1 MTYVDPSRFAH
12 LHVHSEFSLLDGFG
26 SVADI
31 AGSVAGMGQ
40 RHVALTD
47 HGNMFG
53 AIKFWLACTKAGV
66 HPILGCELYMAVND
80 TVAQDRERKQGS
92 NHHLIVLVQN
102 ERGYQNLNRI
112 ITEANSSGFYVKP
125 RTEKKFLAAHS
136 EGLICLS
143 GCLGSEIPQLLMG
156 GDFSRAIDS
165 SRWFKDVFGDRYYL
179 EVQNHGNRQQDGVN
193 ESILE
198 ISDLIDIPIV
208 ATNDAHYIKKD
219 DSILHQIMLAIQ
231 TRSRWD
237 DPKRWVF
244 PGDPNAYYIK
254 SHGQMQLAFPSS
266 PEFMTRTIDIAERC
280 EFVLDMATKQ
290 SFPMPVNVLPG
301 ETEKQCMLRLI
312 EEGSRLRLDAAYG
325 EAAPKQLRHELNI
338 IEKTGYMRYFL
349 IVADVCRWAK
359 DNGIRSSARGSV
371 AGSLVAY
378 VLGIAPV
385 NPLQYNLSFERFL
398 NMGRTPDIDLDFADD
413 RRADVLNYV
422 ARAYGED
429 RVAQIVT
436 FSQLHGRSAVRD
448 VGRVFN
454 VDAKVVSDV
463 TQMIG
468 IGQTIAEASKANP
481 VLTAMAEREGWLR
494 HALKIE
500 GAIRHSST
508 HAAGVVIAGGPLI
521 EKTTL
526 IRNPHGGL
534 PVVGVEMGDAEKIGL
549 VKFDFLGLKTLS
561 LVDRVVR
568 TIWETNNVSIAT
580 DYIRDGDS
588 GTYELLGR
596 GDTVGVFQLESAGMR
611 KYLIDLQPST
621 IDHLQ
626 AMVALYRPGPLAEI
640 SKYIRRKHGHE
651 KVSYPHQIFEP
662 ILKDTYGV
670 FVYQESIMEMAQQIM
685 GLSPYES
692 DLFLYAIRK
701 KNPKTLQ
708 KYEPAFRAACIEQGV
723 PSDVVDSVWDALLP
737 FGDYGFNKA
746 HAACYGQLAYVT
758 AWLKSRYPK
767 EFYSSLMHIDA
778 GDSDRLPIIM
788 ADARRHGI
796 SIVSPC
802 VNLSDLSFAVDDDG
816 VRFGL
821 SSIKFVG
828 ELAAQHI
835 IERRGGIG
843 FSSVRDFISRVDK
856 SRVNSRAIKNLVFSG
871 ALSFAGGV
879 NDILHE
885 LGDFTNRGPEALL
898 DCEREA
904 LGMIISNPSAPMIRL
919 DRAGRTHLVFEVL
932 QRHEDGMDE
941 DVCVGGRL
949 VEFKRAMTKTGKQM
963 AHVTIEDET
972 GAIRGAMFSDP
983 VQGIPAEAK
992 VGALVVA
999 NGKVRSYLGNTNLT
1013 IGRLR
1018 VVSVESSHTLLGRQR
1033 GKETR

>member
-26 SVADI
+26 SVTDI
-31 AGSVAGMGQ
+31 ANTVAGMGQ
-40 RHVALTD
+40 KHVALTD

-66 HPILGCELYMAVND
+66 HPILGCELYMAVSE
-80 TVAQDRERKQGS
+80 TVAEDKERKQTG

-125 RTEKKFLAAHS
+125 RTEKRFLAAHS

-143 GCLGSEIPQLLMG
+143 GCLGAEIPQLLMG

-208 ATNDAHYIKKD
+208 ATNDSHYTKKD

-231 TRSRWD
+231 TKNRWD

-254 SHGQMQLAFPSS
+254 SHGQMQLAFPSN
-266 PEFMTRTIDIAERC
+266 PEFLTRTVEIAERC
-280 EFVLDMATKQ
+280 KFVLDMAKQ
-290 SFPMPVNVLPG
+290 SFPMPANVRPD
-301 ETEKQCMLRLI
+301 ETEMECMLRLI
-312 EEGSRLRLDAAYG
+312 EEGSRSRLEPEYATAARVQV
-325 EAAPKQLRHELNI
+325 KHELDI

-349 IVADVCRWAK
+349 IVADVCRWAR
-359 DNGIRSSARGSV
+359 DNGVRSSARGSV

-378 VLGIAPV
+378 ILGIAPV

-413 RRADVLNYV
+413 RRAEVLNYV

-436 FSQLHGRSAVRD
+436 FSQLHGRSAARD
-448 VGRVFN
+448 VARVFN
-454 VDAKVVSDV
+454 VDAKTVSDV

-481 VLTAMAEREGWLR
+481 VLSAMSERETWLR
-494 HALKIE
+494 HALNIE
-500 GAIRHSST
+500 GTIRHSST
-508 HAAGVVIAGGPLI
+508 HAAGVVIAGGPLVG
-521 EKTTL
+521 KTTL

-534 PVVGVEMGDAEKIGL
+534 PVVGLEMGDAEKIGL

-568 TIWETNNVSIAT
+568 TIWDRHNISIAT
-580 DYIRDGDS
+580 DYIRDHDQ

-611 KYLIDLQPST
+611 KYLVDLKPSN
-621 IDHLQ
+621 IHHLQ

-640 SKYIRRKHGHE
+640 PRYIERRHGANIT
-651 KVSYPHQIFEP
+651 YPHPIFEP
-662 ILKDTYGV
+662 ILKETYGV

-701 KNPKTLQ
+701 KNPQTLQ
-708 KYEPAFRAACIEQGV
+708 MYEPAFRKACISKGV
-723 PSDVVDSVWDALLP
+723 PSDVVDSVWKALLP

-767 EFYSSLMHIDA
+767 EFYASLMHIDS
-778 GDSDRLPIIM
+778 GDSERLPIIM

-796 SIVSPC
+796 NIVSPC
-802 VNLSDLSFAVDDDG
+802 VNLSGVSFSVDDDG

-835 IERRGGIG
+835 IERRGQGG
-843 FSSVRDFISRVDK
+843 FSSIRDFISRVDK
-856 SRVNSRAIKNLVFSG
+856 GRVNSRAIKNLAFSG
-871 ALSFAGGV
+871 ALSFAGSM

-885 LGDFTNRGPEALL
+885 LGDFTDRGPEALL

-919 DRAGRTHLVFEVL
+919 DRAGRTHLISEVL

-972 GAIRGAMFSDP
+972 GTIRGAMFSDP
-983 VQGIPAEAK
+983 VHGIPAEAK
-992 VGALVVA
+992 AGALVVA
-999 NGKVRSYLGNTNLT
+999 NGRVRSYLGSTNLA

-1018 VVSVESSHTLLGRQR
+1018 VVSVESSHTLLAGQR
-1033 GKETR
+1033 GKENR